1 MGYIATKHVLYC
13 RHCGNHTLHGQMN
26 APATGPRQAS
36 VYCAQFCLYCDNF
49 RAYGHDFGKKR
60 PPEFYKALWE
70 LMQET

>member
-1 MGYIATKHVLYC
+1 M
-13 RHCGNHTLHGQMN
+13 HGQMN

-36 VYCAQFCLYCDNF
+36 VYCAQFCLQCDLF

-60 PPEFYKALWE
+60 PPEFYKALWN